1 MSRSTS
7 RATLAILAFGVIW
20 GAAYLW
26 MKAATEA
33 MDRHL
38 GDRSVVF
45 GVAFYLVLRF
55 GIGAMALLLIPS
67 ARRGLGAGPVWFGGF
82 WLGGL
87 LTLAFMLQ
95 LVGLRGIDPAISA
108 FLTSLYVVFTAL
120 LIRAHGRASGD
131 PRLLVGV
138 VLVSIGAAWIG
149 GPPHLSFDLPE
160 WLTIGGAFVFAVH
173 IVATDVITRR
183 VPALPLTVSSLA
195 WVTFLAAV
203 VAIAS
208 MDGETDAVLGLLA
221 DGEFISVTLL
231 SAVLATSVAIA
242 LMNRWQKELPP
253 VRAAI
258 LYALEPVWAALF
270 AVVLGR
276 ADATKWLWIGG
287 VCLIVGNL
295 VATPARGRERSRG
308 RFDDPGASPAG
319 G

>member
-1 MSRSTS
+1 M
-7 RATLAILAFGVIW
+7 
-20 GAAYLW
+20 
-26 MKAATEA
+26 
-33 MDRHL
+33 
-38 GDRSVVF
+38 
-45 GVAFYLVLRF
+45 
-55 GIGAMALLLIPS
+55 
-67 ARRGLGAGPVWFGGF
+67 
-82 WLGGL
+82 
-87 LTLAFMLQ
+87 
-95 LVGLRGIDPAISA
+95 
-108 FLTSLYVVFTAL
+108 
-120 LIRAHGRASGD
+120 
-131 PRLLVGV
+131 
-138 VLVSIGAAWIG
+138 
-149 GPPHLSFDLPE
+149 PE

-270 AVVLGR
+270 AVALGR

-287 VCLIVGNL
+287 IVLVSRCKTFKTCL
-295 VATPARGRERSRG
+295 
-308 RFDDPGASPAG
+308 
-319 G
+319 